1 VATRIQIRRDTLN
14 NWTSNNPVLSS
25 GEISFV
31 TDLNRIKVGDGVQNW
46 LDLGYLEADAF
57 IGSVIMGVDT
67 EGNYVETVIA
77 GDGVSVSGADA
88 ASASV
93 TVTNEGVLSLSGTT
107 NEIEVSASTGSIAI
121 GLPSTIHANVQGNVT
136 GNSDSASALATPRTI
151 SLGGDVSGSV
161 SFDGSSDVTITANI
175 EPDSVALGTDTTGNY
190 VSQVTG
196 SGNGISVSGSGES
209 ASVTIENTG
218 VHSLVGTENEVS
230 VSASSGSVTVSLPES
245 VTIQSE
251 LNVLGNLTV
260 SGSTTTI
267 NTQTLVVED
276 KNIEIGNVE
285 EPTDIT
291 ANGGGITLKGATD
304 KTFNWIDATD
314 SWTSSENI
322 DLADGKVIKHNGT
335 EILSSVEYTGNAATS
350 TKLNS
355 PQTIALSGDL
365 SGSVSFDGSASVSID
380 ATIQPD
386 SVVLGT
392 DTTGNYV
399 ATIAGTANQITVS
412 GSGSENA
419 EVTLSLP
426 STIDANTTG
435 SAAKLTTER
444 AIALT
449 GDVTGTANFDG
460 SASAGI
466 STTLSNT
473 AVTPASYG
481 SASAVGTFTVDAK
494 GRLTAASSTPIAIAQ
509 SAVTNLTTDLGLKAN
524 LASPTFT
531 GVPIAPTAAPG
542 TNTTQIATTAYVQG
556 ELGGVQPTIHPM
568 FIIGGV

>member
-1 VATRIQIRRDTLN
+1 MATRIQIRRDTLN